1 MREPVPESDGRPS
14 GPGAVPAA
22 GLVAEGLACRRGG
35 RLVFCGLSF
44 RLPPGGALVLT
55 GPNGSGKS
63 SLLRLLAGLAFQ
75 QAGTLS
81 WNGLAVDDC
90 REAYRRALAY
100 VGHLDAV
107 KPALTAHDNLA
118 FWAALSSGKAV
129 GDRVAAALAAFGLT
143 ALAGLPGRYLS
154 AGQRRRLSLARL
166 LLGEAR
172 LWLLDE
178 PTVALDAASLSLL
191 EAAIARHRAG
201 GGLVVLATHVPP
213 PLEAP
218 VRLDLDDF
226 APRGEDAEWWG
237 FQGVDADTA

>member
-1 MREPVPESDGRPS
+1 MREPVTDSDTGPS
-14 GPGAVPAA
+14 GPAAPPTA
-22 GLVAEGLACRRGG
+22 GLAADGLGCRRGG
-35 RLVFCGLSF
+35 RLVFAGLSF

-63 SLLRLLAGLAFQ
+63 SLLRLLAGLLAP

-81 WNGLAVDDC
+81 WDGIPVDAC
-90 REAYRRALAY
+90 RDAYRRALTY

-107 KPALTAHDNLA
+107 KPALPARDNLV
-118 FWAALSSGKAV
+118 FWAGLASGKAV
-129 GDRVAAALAAFGLT
+129 AERVDAALAAFGLT
-143 ALAGLPGRYLS
+143 ELAGLPGRYLS

-178 PTVALDAASLSLL
+178 PTVALDAASLALL
-191 EAAIARHRAG
+191 EAAITRHRAG

-213 PLEAP
+213 PLDAP
-218 VRLDLDDF
+218 SRLDLGDF
-226 APRGEDAEWWG
+226 APPEEESGWLA
-237 FQGVDADTA
+237 F